1 MTEFSTVLS
10 TTIPKCSAR
19 GMTYEISSVL
29 GSTVA
34 PAGLNAV
41 DISDGTNSK
50 ITPTDATS
58 TGYQMHKFY
67 IRAGLTTG

>member
-10 TTIPKCSAR
+10 TAIPKCNAR
-19 GMTYEISSVL
+19 GMTYEISRVS
-29 GSTVA
+29 GSTVT
-34 PAGLNAV
+34 PTGLNAV
-41 DISDGTNSK
+41 DIRNGTHSN

-67 IRAGLTTG
+67 IRAGFTTG